1 MGTESSHQER
11 SNYDEILMQHKKTFT
26 DNLKELKN
34 LRKQLYSAA
43 EYFEVSY
50 GKDEHKQELVDT
62 MKVYVSK
69 AVISTVDHLGSVA
82 AKLDTLLDEKVC
94 EFSATKLRFS
104 CVEQLLNWIS
114 ADCFFVWCIRDQDH
128 AENSSTE
135 MASNNNHLS
144 LFYPSSDE
152 DTVSYLG
159 KSNMRTPMM
168 TILYPGRDDM
178 HQYRHQ
184 QGFLATTTKEHPT
197 LPRRRLQNSP
207 TFTQPSP
214 NPLAFSFTRAESSK
228 DLDSKGKR
236 SVSPLRFLLKRS
248 ESYIPKSPRSSTCNL
263 QQGPPQPQRTI
274 SMPIRPAKATSL
286 QSNKTKRTLKSLL
299 SLQFTD

>member
-26 DNLKELKN
+26 DNLKELRN

-104 CVEQLLNWIS
+104 CVEQRSRSCREFIDRNGVEQQS
-114 ADCFFVWCIRDQDH
+114 FVTVLPKYLKH
-128 AENSSTE
+128 YTN
-135 MASNNNHLS
+135 
-144 LFYPSSDE
+144 PGSDE
-152 DTVSYLG
+152 DTMSYLG

-214 NPLAFSFTRAESSK
+214 NPPAFSFTRAESSK

-248 ESYIPKSPRSSTCNL
+248 ESYIPKSPPFIHQC
-263 QQGPPQPQRTI
+263 PPQPQRTI
-274 SMPIRPAKATSL
+274 SMPIKPAKATSL
-286 QSNKTKRTLKSLL
+286 QPNKTKRTLKSLL

>member
-11 SNYDEILMQHKKTFT
+11 SNYYEILMQHRTNFT
-26 DNLKELKN
+26 DSLKELKN

-104 CVEQLLNWIS
+104 CVEQRSRSCREFINRNGVEQQS
-114 ADCFFVWCIRDQDH
+114 FVTVLPKYLKH
-128 AENSSTE
+128 YTN
-135 MASNNNHLS
+135 
-144 LFYPSSDE
+144 PGSDE

-248 ESYIPKSPRSSTCNL
+248 ESYIPKSPPFSTRNL

>member
-1 MGTESSHQER
+1 MGTESSHQEK

-104 CVEQLLNWIS
+104 CVEQLLG
-114 ADCFFVWCIRDQDH
+114 
-128 AENSSTE
+128 
-135 MASNNNHLS
+135 
-144 LFYPSSDE
+144 SDE

-168 TILYPGRDDM
+168 TILYPDRDDM

-214 NPLAFSFTRAESSK
+214 NPPAFSFTRAESSK

-248 ESYIPKSPRSSTCNL
+248 ESYIPRSPPFSTCN
-263 QQGPPQPQRTI
+263 QHQCPPQPQRTI
-274 SMPIRPAKATSL
+274 SLPTKPAKATSVH
-286 QSNKTKRTLKSLL
+286 SNKTKRTLKSLL

>member
-11 SNYDEILMQHKKTFT
+11 SNYDEILMQHRTNFT
-26 DNLKELKN
+26 DSLKELKN

-82 AKLDTLLDEKVC
+82 AKLDTLLDEKVS

-104 CVEQLLNWIS
+104 CVEQRSRSCREFIDRNGVEQQS
-114 ADCFFVWCIRDQDH
+114 FVTVLPKYLKHYI
-128 AENSSTE
+128 N
-135 MASNNNHLS
+135 
-144 LFYPSSDE
+144 PGSDE
-152 DTVSYLG
+152 DTESYLG

-197 LPRRRLQNSP
+197 LPRRRLQNNP

-214 NPLAFSFTRAESSK
+214 NPPAFSFTRAESSK
-228 DLDSKGKR
+228 DL
-236 SVSPLRFLLKRS
+236 
-248 ESYIPKSPRSSTCNL
+248 EH
-263 QQGPPQPQRTI
+263 
-274 SMPIRPAKATSL
+274 
-286 QSNKTKRTLKSLL
+286 NK
-299 SLQFTD
+299 